1 VSEGQTFTGAK
12 TERGFMGDLPKYF
25 LHGILYSIIAAV
37 ASMILGV
44 ITVALS
50 GAIAGVSAAIG
61 QLFGWILVIVL
72 LIGLIFVSFLVVGV
86 INTYLSAT
94 FWKVRSPMNWR
105 SLVGHGGALAILL
118 LVFGLPAFAIDFLFP
133 NLDQITFLVVVIPR
147 VIIYSLVYGYT
158 GRFVALGFSDVPSAS
173 KVIPVPAG
181 LLATCPACG
190 VDTLCRMSK
199 YDEMKVISC
208 TSCGLP
214 FEVAAPE

>member
-1 VSEGQTFTGAK
+1 
-12 TERGFMGDLPKYF
+12 MGDLPKYF

-37 ASMILGV
+37 ASLILGT
-44 ITVALS
+44 ITGTLS
-50 GAIAGVSAAIG
+50 VAIAVVSAAIG
-61 QLFGWILVIVL
+61 QIFGGILAIVL
-72 LIGLIFVSFLVVGV
+72 LIGLIIVSFLVVGV

-118 LVFGLPAFAIDFLFP
+118 LIFGIPAFAIDFYFP
-133 NLDQITFLVVVIPR
+133 NLEQVTFIVVIVLR
-147 VIIYSLVYGYT
+147 VAIYSLVYGYT
-158 GRFVALGFSDVPSAS
+158 GRFVALGFSNVPHAS
-173 KVIPVPAG
+173 KVIRAPAG

-190 VDTLCRMSK
+190 VDTLCRVGK
-199 YDEMKVISC
+199 YDETKVISC